1 MKNLNI
7 LGMATLIATNVANQ
21 ELKGAQQEIDKKT
34 EVKYINKNENNPTNN
49 TKKTNTQKNMKKK
62 NSHKKLKN
70 KRKKKHRTRQEILSG
85 IDFIDVAQFFQNDME
100 NEKVD
105 KRESL
110 NNKVEKAALK
120 EKNEENDNK
129 KNKVIL
135 TSNPD
140 LIVID
145 KNFKNEK
152 VKNMSENT
160 DKQDKLQKK
169 LDKKIFKDKLKELKK
184 KKAALKR
191 RIKMMD
197 RDLKKDNTFITE
209 EIYVQ
214 NKKNKNKKV
223 VSAKT
228 EKNPQ
233 NEKILNADT
242 LNVITFSNNLD

>member
-110 NNKVEKAALK
+110 NNKVEKAAL
-120 EKNEENDNK
+120 NEENGNK

-152 VKNMSENT
+152 VKNMGENT

-169 LDKKIFKDKLKELKK
+169 LDKKILKDKLKELKK

-233 NEKILNADT
+233 NDERILNADT

>member
-7 LGMATLIATNVANQ
+7 LGMATLIATNAANQ

-49 TKKTNTQKNMKKK
+49 TKKTNTKKNLKKK

-85 IDFIDVAQFFQNDME
+85 IDFIDVTQFFQND
-100 NEKVD
+100 
-105 KRESL
+105 
-110 NNKVEKAALK
+110 
-120 EKNEENDNK
+120 EENK
-129 KNKVIL
+129 KFEKRAKSNRKVTSL
-135 TSNPD
+135 PKEDSLASNPD
-140 LIVID
+140 LIAID

-160 DKQDKLQKK
+160 DKQDKLQKQ
-169 LDKKIFKDKLKELKK
+169 LDKKILKDKLKEMKK

-191 RIKMMD
+191 RIKIMD

-214 NKKNKNKKV
+214 NKKNENKKV
-223 VSAKT
+223 VSVKT
-228 EKNPQ
+228 EKNSQ
-233 NEKILNADT
+233 NDEKNLDADT
-242 LNVITFSNNLD
+242 LNIINFSSN